1 VKIRSMFAK
10 ILAAAA
16 ICSLLALPCG
26 CGDEKESGD
35 AAVLAPVVTSA
46 DVSGADAS
54 SSDTSSS
61 DTLFSE
67 DETGPVYAVYS
78 GAEAIN
84 VRDLDAYM
92 ATVDPDSE
100 VYDITLE
107 DAKYMF
113 AHYRL
118 SVSIDDVD
126 IISLDDTTAVVTV
139 TQTTL
144 PVAEQADAPVSGSD
158 VSASD
163 VSGSDIPAPL
173 SGKDHTSKFTP
184 CVTVL
189 THTLTNIDG
198 RWYVTSTVVESYREI
213 STQWDLLG
221 EISAADPQSLV
232 LSGSLPVS
240 PADAVSVADA
250 E

>member
-1 VKIRSMFAK
+1 MKIRSMFSK
-10 ILAAAA
+10 IPAAAA
-16 ICSLLALPCG
+16 ICLLLALPCG
-26 CGDEKESGD
+26 CGEEKED
-35 AAVLAPVVTSA
+35 IDKLPTAPAVSSA
-46 DVSGADAS
+46 DVSG
-54 SSDTSSS
+54 S
-61 DTLFSE
+61 DTLFSD
-67 DETGPVYAVYS
+67 DETGPVHTVFR
-78 GAEAIN
+78 GAEALN
-84 VRDLDAYM
+84 ARDLDAYM
-92 ATVDPDSE
+92 STVDPDSE

-126 IISLDDTTAVVTV
+126 IKSLDDTSAVVTV
-139 TQTTL
+139 SQTTL
-144 PVAEQADAPVSGSD
+144 PVAEQAVVSVSGSD
-158 VSASD
+158 VSN
-163 VSGSDIPAPL
+163 SDIPAPL
-173 SGKDHTSKFTP
+173 SGKDYTSEFTP

-198 RWYVTSTVVESYREI
+198 RWYITSTVVESYREI
-213 STQWDLLG
+213 STQWDLLD

-232 LSGSLPVS
+232 FSGNLPVS